1 MARRIGKPQRIVGR
15 VAIPVQ
21 RLRITRIG
29 HDGVGGQETANVR
42 IIPSCAIEVKCR
54 AAVPTL
60 AGETIGGELAA
71 RVVARRSVRVVPPGG
86 FALTQLRQPRTS
98 AVGGDGGRGQM
109 VGEQVVGLAAG
120 TRGHA
125 YAAGVVILANGCAV
139 VPLVDVSDVDRGH
152 AAHRGLDP
160 VAVGATV
167 MALILKVAVQL
178 GFWEANA
185 EHINVGL
192 ALDGTIPRRNC
203 LDLLWGGAT
212 SQFYHRRVN

>member
-54 AAVPTL
+54 AAVLTL

-71 RVVARRSVRVVPPGG
+71 RVVARRSVRVV
-86 FALTQLRQPRTS
+86 TQLRQPRTS

-109 VGEQVVGLAAG
+109 VGEQVVRLPAG

-185 EHINVGL
+185 EHINVDL

>member
-71 RVVARRSVRVVPPGG
+71 RVVARRSVRVV
-86 FALTQLRQPRTS
+86 TQLRQPRTS

-109 VGEQVVGLAAG
+109 VGEQVVRLPAG

-125 YAAGVVILANGCAV
+125 YAAGVVVPPGGCALLANGCAV
-139 VPLVDVSDVDRGH
+139 VPLVDVADVDRGH
-152 AAHRGLDP
+152 AADRGLDP
-160 VAVGATV
+160 VPAKSRSPPP
-167 MALILKVAVQL
+167 L
-178 GFWEANA
+178 
-185 EHINVGL
+185 
-192 ALDGTIPRRNC
+192 P
-203 LDLLWGGAT
+203 T
-212 SQFYHRRVN
+212 SPNPLFRTY